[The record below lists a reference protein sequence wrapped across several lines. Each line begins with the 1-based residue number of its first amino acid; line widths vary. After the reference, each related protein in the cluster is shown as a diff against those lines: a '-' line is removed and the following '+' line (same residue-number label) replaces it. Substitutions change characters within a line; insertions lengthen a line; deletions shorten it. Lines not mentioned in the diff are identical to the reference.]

1 MLARIL
7 HCASLT
13 HSCWGLPTPD
23 IQLHSAV
30 FAAGPQAQ
38 VQAHPSHSRMRACQ
52 SASSPR
58 HVHTSERASV
68 GEVSAAT
75 PAGTA
80 QQRTDS
86 SRPTLLSPFATCE
99 VQDSQAQLEEI
110 KPVSSRKRSRCQSAD
125 LDITPLTKLAQVS
138 SRQQQKHALTAGALP
153 IQHIVTLHKPTPQRP
168 NASTPCCFGVASAT
182 QPLQHSHFKS
192 TTARPSAAQPA
203 ASTAVPSSLPTA
215 MLANAATV
223 AKSTVSEPS
232 DEDRASPS
240 RREHSQ
246 ECKHCQGQSIWAFSF
261 ALHQL
266 EDCNAIVLPTL
277 VFGLTSPYCYC
288 HSFCHSLL
296 CTHVL
301 HLGAQV

>member
-1 MLARIL
+1 L
-7 HCASLT
+7 HCAPLT
-13 HSCWGLPTPD
+13 HSCLGIPTPD

-30 FAAGPQAQ
+30 FVAGPQAQ
-38 VQAHPSHSRMRACQ
+38 VQAHPSHSRMRASQ

-68 GEVSAAT
+68 GDVCAAS

-86 SRPTLLSPFATCE
+86 SRPTLLSPFASCE

-125 LDITPLTKLAQVS
+125 LDITPHTKLAQVS

-168 NASTPCCFGVASAT
+168 NASTPCCFDVASAT
-182 QPLQHSHFKS
+182 RPLQHSHLRS

-203 ASTAVPSSLPTA
+203 ASTAVPSSPPTA
-215 MLANAATV
+215 TLANATTV
-223 AKSTVSEPS
+223 SKSTVSEPS

-246 ECKHCQGQSIWAFSF
+246 ECKHCQGQSFWAFGF
-261 ALHQL
+261 ALH
-266 EDCNAIVLPTL
+266 
-277 VFGLTSPYCYC
+277 
-288 HSFCHSLL
+288 
-296 CTHVL
+296 
-301 HLGAQV
+301 